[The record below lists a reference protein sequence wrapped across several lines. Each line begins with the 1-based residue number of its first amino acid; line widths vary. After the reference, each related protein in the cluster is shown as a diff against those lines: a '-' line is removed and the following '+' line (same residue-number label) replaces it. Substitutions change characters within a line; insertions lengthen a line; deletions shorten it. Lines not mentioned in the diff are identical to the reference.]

1 MRFVLDVIDYTA
13 STDWGMTSYQ
23 DLILASKRKYNDI
36 YTIEMET
43 NRLGQRRITV
53 PVIKNNTPSDT
64 KEDLEQFFDIR
75 EERIDGYECYI
86 LDHPKTPKHSV
97 VINSQ
102 GMTINSEYGEAT
114 INLDKGNPIK
124 LGREE
129 VLETALS
136 LITGDRAEQY
146 DTQDDATG
154 NFQRIADL
162 WTPVLGREITPTE
175 VALCLIQLK
184 VARVITSNGHQDSW
198 VDIAGYAGLGFEV
211 SDNA

>member
-13 STDWGMTSYQ
+13 RTDWGMTSYQ
-23 DLILASKRKYNDI
+23 DLILASKWKYNNI

-53 PVIKNNTPSDT
+53 PVIKDDTPLDT

-75 EERIDGYECYI
+75 EERIDGHECYI
-86 LDHPKTPKHSV
+86 LDHPKTSKPSV
-97 VINSQ
+97 VINGQ
-102 GMTINSEYGEAT
+102 GITLNDGYEAT
-114 INLDKGNPIK
+114 TFKLNTSGPIK